1 MFDRYLHPLT
11 GRFADRLAP
20 FFAQRGISA
29 DQLSVLGLMTGFAA
43 LPLLAFEHYSWALV
57 AFLSNRII
65 DALDGAVAR
74 LSGPTDRGAF
84 LDIALDF
91 FVYGAVP
98 MGFALAQPERNAL
111 SSAVLLFSFI
121 GTGSSFLG
129 LAVFAQRRGISAPQF
144 PRKGLYFIGGF
155 AEGFETI
162 VCFVL
167 MCLFP
172 AQYTTFAWIFAVL
185 CFATTLMRWWWGY
198 RLLSL

>member
-1 MFDRYLHPLT
+1 
-11 GRFADRLAP
+11 
-20 FFAQRGISA
+20 
-29 DQLSVLGLMTGFAA
+29 
-43 LPLLAFEHYSWALV
+43 
-57 AFLSNRII
+57 
-65 DALDGAVAR
+65 
-74 LSGPTDRGAF
+74 
-84 LDIALDF
+84 
-91 FVYGAVP
+91 
-98 MGFALAQPERNAL
+98 MGFALAQPQRNAL

-172 AQYTTFAWIFAVL
+172 AQYTTFAWSFAVL